1 MFQDKNAR
9 MFQEQSPDKSAPM
22 FQDRNA
28 EMFQDSSARMYQD
41 RWQSRTADRS
51 QDSSA
56 RMCPVRSQERN
67 APMCQDSSARMSP
80 DKSVEMSQDSSVNKF
95 HSRCVTQHSQLME
108 SKETNS
114 TIKIHSPENPYNNI
128 FMLNIETPSQVF

>member
-1 MFQDKNAR
+1 MG
-9 MFQEQSPDKSAPM
+9 
-22 FQDRNA
+22 NA
-28 EMFQDSSARMYQD
+28 EMFQDSSARMFQD
-41 RWQSRTADRS
+41 RWPSRTADRS
-51 QDSSA
+51 QDNSARMFPVNSA
-56 RMCPVRSQERN
+56 RMCQDRSQERN

-80 DKSVEMSQDSSVNKF
+80 DRSAEMFQDSSVNKF

>member
-1 MFQDKNAR
+1 MG
-9 MFQEQSPDKSAPM
+9 
-22 FQDRNA
+22 NA

-51 QDSSA
+51 QDNSARMFPVNSA
-56 RMCPVRSQERN
+56 RMCQDKSQERN
-67 APMCQDSSARMSP
+67 APMCQDSSAGMSHPRSVPMSP
-80 DKSVEMSQDSSVNKF
+80 SRSAEMFQDSSVNKF

-114 TIKIHSPENPYNNI
+114 SIKIHSPENPYNNI